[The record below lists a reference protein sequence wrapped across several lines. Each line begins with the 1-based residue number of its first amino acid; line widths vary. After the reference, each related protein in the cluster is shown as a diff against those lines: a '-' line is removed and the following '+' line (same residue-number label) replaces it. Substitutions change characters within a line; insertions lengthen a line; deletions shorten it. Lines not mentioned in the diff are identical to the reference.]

1 MHDDASVCDP
11 SSYSDSERFLHG
23 MLLRTVLELPRSRHQ
38 VEISDVW
45 LVTIGKAQPVGTPNA
60 VDCVADLERKVTS
73 CNAAVLNLWS
83 RDRPKLGFGY
93 GFGAETAKF
102 LGFGLVSVTA
112 VTRILV
118 SAWFRLRP

>member
-1 MHDDASVCDP
+1 MHDDASVCAP

-60 VDCVADLERKVTS
+60 GDCVVDLECKVIS
-73 CNAAVLNLWS
+73 CNATVLDMWS
-83 RDRPKLGFGY
+83 P
-93 GFGAETAKF
+93 
-102 LGFGLVSVTA
+102 LVCGHQPGGQRTKA
-112 VTRILV
+112 I
-118 SAWFRLRP
+118 FYF